1 MGQLA
6 KGVKAKGGGEWGR
19 ALLIGLFLLLRWVL
33 FLLFRVVPRQG
44 TGEGLRRII
53 VVASEGGPLLVFTH
67 HAVTDI
73 VLKMQM
79 GLTDGIRQTA
89 SGVVV
94 IVGGALITAFA
105 YQQAP
110 SAIVE
115 LAAVNMLSTNSK
127 PDTPIVK

>member
-89 SGVVV
+89 SGQRRRSDSGWCPHHSVRVSAGPVRHSRTGGGQYV
-94 IVGGALITAFA
+94 IHQFKT
-105 YQQAP
+105 
-110 SAIVE
+110 
-115 LAAVNMLSTNSK
+115 
-127 PDTPIVK
+127 